1 MFELHVLGTSSARFS
16 HGRSVSGSV
25 LNTPGGLALID
36 CGEGM
41 QKRMMDHNRALKS
54 SGSESRTRISRVR
67 AIFLT
72 HGHLDH
78 TWGLLPLLQ
87 TLDLDGRRNP
97 MVVMGPSTQAAIDW
111 ATQHPGETPPQN
123 SGISST
129 DLAILFSQW
138 QAIGVKDAD
147 ASYPIDWVLI
157 PIDDDKPFQSP
168 IQPLDGVTVT
178 IVPTHHGVPSCGY
191 HFESNGGAGKF
202 DIESAN
208 ELGLSKVQISQLAQ
222 GQDLTI
228 PPPTTCPCCNASD
241 FLEEEGAWFCRGS
254 GTQVS
259 IATLQAAD
267 FRGEP
272 PAKPSL
278 MVSGD
283 TAHGPI
289 GFDVENLPGAPH
301 LLLHEATFS
310 AEKQEKATQYYHSTA
325 ADAGRHATSCKATT
339 LALTHYSSRFESLSP
354 LVSEARE
361 HFSGPVAATLDGD
374 WFAIDAEGNVS
385 HHVRVENGWNTMNL

>member
-1 MFELHVLGTSSARFS
+1 VFELHVLGTSSARFA

-41 QKRMMDHNRALKS
+41 QMRMMDHNRALKS
-54 SGSESRTRISRVR
+54 SGLENRTRISRVR

-87 TLDLDGRRNP
+87 TLDLDGRRNR

-111 ATQHPGETPPQN
+111 ATQHPGEAPPVD
-123 SGISST
+123 SEISST

-138 QAIGVKDAD
+138 QAIGTKDED

-157 PIDDDKPFQSP
+157 PIEDDQPFKSP
-168 IQPLDGVTVT
+168 IQPLEGVTVT

-202 DIESAN
+202 DIERAN
-208 ELGLSKVQISQLAQ
+208 EMGLSKAQISQLAQ
-222 GQDLTI
+222 GQNITI
-228 PPPTTCPCCNASD
+228 DGESLSAETFRSEPRP
-241 FLEEEGAWFCRGS
+241 GS
-254 GTQVS
+254 
-259 IATLQAAD
+259 
-267 FRGEP
+267 
-272 PAKPSL
+272 SL

-283 TAHGPI
+283 TANGPI
-289 GFDVENLPGAPH
+289 GFDAENLPSAPR
-301 LLLHEATFS
+301 LLLHEATFM
-310 AEKQEKATQYYHSTA
+310 ADKQEKATQYHHSTA
-325 ADAGRHATSCKATT
+325 ADAARHATSCKASA
-339 LALTHYSSRFESLSP
+339 LALTHYSSRFESISP

-361 HFSGPVAATLDGD
+361 NFSGSVAATMDGD
-374 WFAIDAEGNVS
+374 WFEIDADGNVF
-385 HHVRVENGWNTMNL
+385 HHVRVESGWNTMNL

>member
-1 MFELHVLGTSSARFS
+1 VFELHVLGTSSARFA

-41 QKRMMDHNRALKS
+41 QMRMMDHNRALKS
-54 SGSESRTRISRVR
+54 SGLENRTRISRVR

-87 TLDLDGRRNP
+87 TLDLDGRRNR

-111 ATQHPGETPPQN
+111 ATQHPGEAPPVD
-123 SGISST
+123 SEISST

-138 QAIGVKDAD
+138 QAIGTKDED

-157 PIDDDKPFQSP
+157 PIEDDKPFKSP
-168 IQPLDGVTVT
+168 IQPLEGVTVT

-202 DIESAN
+202 DIERAN
-208 ELGLSKVQISQLAQ
+208 EMGLSKAQISQLAQ
-222 GQDLTI
+222 GQNITIDGESLT
-228 PPPTTCPCCNASD
+228 PDSFRSEPRP
-241 FLEEEGAWFCRGS
+241 GS
-254 GTQVS
+254 
-259 IATLQAAD
+259 
-267 FRGEP
+267 
-272 PAKPSL
+272 SL

-289 GFDVENLPGAPH
+289 GFDAANLPSSPR
-301 LLLHEATFS
+301 LLFHEATFMS
-310 AEKQEKATQYYHSTA
+310 DKQEKATQYYHSTA
-325 ADAGRHATSCKATT
+325 ADAARHATSCKASA
-339 LALTHYSSRFESLSP
+339 LALTHYSSRFEYLSP

-361 HFSGPVAATLDGD
+361 HFSGSVAATMDGD
-374 WFAIDAEGNVS
+374 WFEIDANGNVF
-385 HHVRVENGWNTMNL
+385 HHVRVESSWNTMNL

>member
-1 MFELHVLGTSSARFS
+1 MFELHVLGTSSARFA

-54 SGSESRTRISRVR
+54 SGLENRTRISRVR

-87 TLDLDGRRNP
+87 TLDLDGRRND
-97 MVVMGPSTQAAIDW
+97 MVVMGPSTREAIDW
-111 ATQHPGETPPQN
+111 ATQHPGETPPEG
-123 SGISST
+123 SGISPT

-138 QAIGVKDAD
+138 QSIATKDEV
-147 ASYPIDWVLI
+147 ASYSIDWVLI
-157 PIDDDKPFQSP
+157 PIDDDTPFKSP
-168 IQPLDGVTVT
+168 IQPLEGVTVT

-191 HFESNGGAGKF
+191 HFETNRKQGRF
-202 DIESAN
+202 DRERAS
-208 ELGLSKVQISQLAQ
+208 ELGLTEAQVGRLAE

-228 PPPTTCPCCNASD
+228 DGLPLSAAS
-241 FLEEEGAWFCRGS
+241 
-254 GTQVS
+254 
-259 IATLQAAD
+259 

-272 PAKPSL
+272 RPGCSI

-289 GFDVENLPGAPH
+289 GFDAEYLPSSPQ
-301 LLLHEATFS
+301 LLLHEATFL
-310 AEKQEKATQYYHSTA
+310 ADKQEKATQYYHSTA
-325 ADAGRHATSCKATT
+325 ADAARHATACKASA
-339 LALTHYSSRFESLSP
+339 LALTHYSSRIERLSP

-361 HFSGPVAATLDGD
+361 HFSGGVAATLDGD
-374 WFAIDAEGNVS
+374 WFSIGVNGDVA
-385 HHVRVENGWNTMNL
+385 HHVRIESGWNKKNL

>member
-1 MFELHVLGTSSARFS
+1 MFELHVLGTSSARFA

-41 QKRMMDHNRALKS
+41 QKRVMNHNRALKS
-54 SGSESRTRISRVR
+54 SGLASRTRISRAR

-87 TLDLDGRRNP
+87 TLDLDGRRNR

-111 ATQHPGETPPQN
+111 ATQHPGEAPPVD
-123 SGISST
+123 SEISST

-138 QAIGVKDAD
+138 QAIGTKDED

-157 PIDDDKPFQSP
+157 PIEDDKPFKSP
-168 IQPLDGVTVT
+168 IQPLEGVTVT
-178 IVPTHHGVPSCGY
+178 IIPTHHGVPSCGY

-202 DIESAN
+202 DIERAN
-208 ELGLSKVQISQLAQ
+208 EMGLSKAQISQLAQ
-222 GQDLTI
+222 GQNITI
-228 PPPTTCPCCNASD
+228 DGESLSAETFRSEPRP
-241 FLEEEGAWFCRGS
+241 GS
-254 GTQVS
+254 
-259 IATLQAAD
+259 
-267 FRGEP
+267 
-272 PAKPSL
+272 SL

-289 GFDVENLPGAPH
+289 GFDAENLPSAPR
-301 LLLHEATFS
+301 LLLHEATFM
-310 AEKQEKATQYYHSTA
+310 ADKQEKATQYHHSTA
-325 ADAGRHATSCKATT
+325 ADAARHATSCKASA
-339 LALTHYSSRFESLSP
+339 LALTHYSSRFESISP

-361 HFSGPVAATLDGD
+361 NFSGSVAATMDGD
-374 WFAIDAEGNVS
+374 WFEIDADGNVF
-385 HHVRVENGWNTMNL
+385 HHVRVESGWNTMNL

>member
-1 MFELHVLGTSSARFS
+1 MGWVFRKDWGAACESGRRSVDARGRTVFELHVLGTSSARFA

-41 QKRMMDHNRALKS
+41 QQRMMAHNRALKS
-54 SGSESRTRISRVR
+54 SGLENRTRISRIR

-97 MVVMGPSTQAAIDW
+97 MVVMGPSTRAAIDW
-111 ATQHPGETPPQN
+111 ATQHPGEMPPVD

-138 QAIGVKDAD
+138 QAIGTKDED
-147 ASYPIDWVLI
+147 ASYTIDWVLI
-157 PIDDDKPFQSP
+157 PMEDDMPFKSP
-168 IQPLDGVTVT
+168 IQPLDGVTMT

-202 DIESAN
+202 DIERAN
-208 ELGLSKVQISQLAQ
+208 ELGLSKGQISQLAQ
-222 GQDLTI
+222 GLDI
-228 PPPTTCPCCNASD
+228 TTEDKS
-241 FLEEEGAWFCRGS
+241 LS
-254 GTQVS
+254 
-259 IATLQAAD
+259 AD
-267 FRGEP
+267 SFRDEP
-272 PAKPSL
+272 RPGFSL

-283 TAHGPI
+283 TAHGPM
-289 GFDVENLPGAPH
+289 GFDAANLPSPPQ
-301 LLLHEATFS
+301 LLLHEATFL
-310 AEKQEKATQYYHSTA
+310 ADKQEKATQYYHSTA
-325 ADAGRHATSCKATT
+325 ADAARHATSCKANA
-339 LALTHYSSRFESLSP
+339 LALTHYSSRFESVSP
-354 LVSEARE
+354 LISEARE
-361 HFSGPVAATLDGD
+361 HFSGSVAATMDGD
-374 WFAIDAEGNVS
+374 WFGIDADGNVS
-385 HHVRVENGWNTMNL
+385 HHVRVESGWNTMNL

>member
-1 MFELHVLGTSSARFS
+1 MFELHVLGTSSARFA

-54 SGSESRTRISRVR
+54 SGLENRTRISRVR

-87 TLDLDGRRNP
+87 TLDLDGRHNP
-97 MVVMGPSTQAAIDW
+97 LVVMGPTTRAAIDW
-111 ATQHPGETPPQN
+111 ATQHPGEAPPED

-138 QAIGVKDAD
+138 QAIGTKDED
-147 ASYPIDWVLI
+147 ASYKIDWVLI
-157 PIDDDKPFQSP
+157 PIEDDTPFQSP
-168 IQPLDGVTVT
+168 IQPLEGVTVT
-178 IVPTHHGVPSCGY
+178 LVPTHHGVPSCGY

-202 DIESAN
+202 DVERAN
-208 ELGLSKVQISQLAQ
+208 ELGLSKRQISQLAQ

-228 PPPTTCPCCNASD
+228 PSPTKCPCCNTSD
-241 FLEEEGAWFCRGS
+241 ILEEEGTWYCRGS
-254 GTQVS
+254 GTQLS
-259 IATLQAAD
+259 PATLQAAD

-272 PAKPSL
+272 RRGSSL

-289 GFDVENLPGAPH
+289 GFDAANLPSPPR
-301 LLLHEATFS
+301 LLLHESTFM
-310 AEKQEKATQYYHSTA
+310 ADKQEKATQYYHSTA
-325 ADAGRHATSCKATT
+325 ADAARHATSCKASA

-361 HFSGPVAATLDGD
+361 HFSGSVAATSDGD
-374 WFAIDAEGNVS
+374 WFEIDTQGNVF
-385 HHVRVENGWNTMNL
+385 HHVRVESGWNTMNL

>member
-111 ATQHPGETPPQN
+111 ATQHPGETPPEN

-138 QAIGVKDAD
+138 QAIGVKDED

-157 PIDDDKPFQSP
+157 PIDDDKPFRSP
-168 IQPLDGVTVT
+168 IQPLEGTTVT
-178 IVPTHHGVPSCGY
+178 IVPTQHGVPSCGY
-191 HFESNGGAGKF
+191 HFESNLGAGKF
-202 DIESAN
+202 DIERAN
-208 ELGLSKVQISQLAQ
+208 EMGLSKVQISHLAQ

-228 PPPTTCPCCNASD
+228 PHPEKCLCCNSSE
-241 FLEEEGAWFCRGS
+241 FQEQEGVWYCTGS

-259 IATLQAAD
+259 TTTLQAAD

-272 PAKPSL
+272 RAKSSL

-283 TAHGPI
+283 TTFGPI
-289 GFDVENLPGAPH
+289 GFDLENLPSAPQ

-310 AEKQEKATQYYHSTA
+310 AEKQEKATQYFHSTA
-325 ADAGRHATSCKATT
+325 ADAARHATSCKAGA
-339 LALTHYSSRFESLSP
+339 LALTHYSSRFESISP

-374 WFAIDAEGNVS
+374 WFEIDAEGNIT

>member
-1 MFELHVLGTSSARFS
+1 MFELHVLGTSSARFA

-54 SGSESRTRISRVR
+54 NGLENRTRISRVR

-87 TLDLDGRRNP
+87 TLDLDGRRNR
-97 MVVMGPSTQAAIDW
+97 MVVMGPSTRAAIDW
-111 ATQHPGETPPQN
+111 ATQYPGEAPPVD

-138 QAIGVKDAD
+138 QAIGTKDED
-147 ASYPIDWVLI
+147 ASYTIDWVLI
-157 PIDDDKPFQSP
+157 PIDDDQPFKSP
-168 IQPLDGVTVT
+168 IQPLEGVTVT

-191 HFESNGGAGKF
+191 HFESNGKAGRF
-202 DIESAN
+202 DRERAA
-208 ELGLSKVQISQLAQ
+208 ELGLSEEQIGQLAG
-222 GQDLTI
+222 GQDVTI
-228 PPPTTCPCCNASD
+228 DDESLSAES
-241 FLEEEGAWFCRGS
+241 
-254 GTQVS
+254 
-259 IATLQAAD
+259 

-272 PAKPSL
+272 RPGYSL

-283 TAHGPI
+283 TSHGPI
-289 GFDVENLPGAPH
+289 GFDIANLPSAP
-301 LLLHEATFS
+301 LLLFHEATFL
-310 AEKQEKATQYYHSTA
+310 ADKQEKATEYYHSTA
-325 ADAGRHATSCKATT
+325 ADAARHATSCKASA
-339 LALTHYSSRFESLSP
+339 LALTHYSSRIESLSP
-354 LVSEARE
+354 SVSEARE
-361 HFSGPVAATLDGD
+361 HFSGSVAATLDGD
-374 WFAIDAEGNVS
+374 WFEINAEGNVF
-385 HHVRVENGWNTMNL
+385 HHVQVESGWNTMNL

>member
-1 MFELHVLGTSSARFS
+1 MFELHVLGTSSARFA

-54 SGSESRTRISRVR
+54 SGLENRTRISRVR

-97 MVVMGPSTQAAIDW
+97 LVVMGPTTRAAVDW
-111 ATQHPGETPPQN
+111 ATQHPGEAPPDD

-138 QAIGVKDAD
+138 QAIGTKDED
-147 ASYPIDWVLI
+147 ASYKIDWVLI
-157 PIDDDKPFQSP
+157 PIEDDTPFQSP
-168 IQPLDGVTVT
+168 IQPLEGVTVT

-202 DIESAN
+202 DVERAN
-208 ELGLSKVQISQLAQ
+208 ELGLSKRQISQLAQ
-222 GQDLTI
+222 GQDIIFDDESL
-228 PPPTTCPCCNASD
+228 S
-241 FLEEEGAWFCRGS
+241 
-254 GTQVS
+254 
-259 IATLQAAD
+259 AD
-267 FRGEP
+267 SFRDEP
-272 PAKPSL
+272 RPGLSL
-278 MVSGD
+278 MASGD

-289 GFDVENLPGAPH
+289 GFDVKNLPSAPH
-301 LLLHEATFS
+301 LLLHEATFM
-310 AEKQEKATQYYHSTA
+310 ADKQEKATQYYHSTA
-325 ADAGRHATSCKATT
+325 ADAARHATSCKAGA

-374 WFAIDAEGNVS
+374 WFQIDTDGNVF

>member
-1 MFELHVLGTSSARFS
+1 
-16 HGRSVSGSV
+16 
-25 LNTPGGLALID
+25 
-36 CGEGM
+36 M

-54 SGSESRTRISRVR
+54 SGLQNRTRISRVR

-111 ATQHPGETPPQN
+111 ATQHPGEAPPVD

-138 QAIGVKDAD
+138 QAIGTKDED
-147 ASYPIDWVLI
+147 ASYKIDWVLL
-157 PIDDDKPFQSP
+157 PIEDDQPFTSP
-168 IQPLDGVTVT
+168 IQPLEGVNVT

-202 DIESAN
+202 DIERAV
-208 ELGLSKVQISQLAQ
+208 ELDLSKGQISQIAQ
-222 GQDLTI
+222 GQATTI
-228 PPPTTCPCCNASD
+228 DGKPLSAES
-241 FLEEEGAWFCRGS
+241 FRGAPRRGS
-254 GTQVS
+254 
-259 IATLQAAD
+259 
-267 FRGEP
+267 
-272 PAKPSL
+272 SL

-283 TAHGPI
+283 TAFGPI
-289 GFDVENLPGAPH
+289 GFDAANLPSPPR
-301 LLLHEATFS
+301 LLLHESTFM
-310 AEKQEKATQYYHSTA
+310 ADKQEKATQYYHSTA
-325 ADAGRHATSCKATT
+325 ADAARHATSCKTSA

-361 HFSGPVAATLDGD
+361 HFSGSVAATSDGD
-374 WFAIDAEGNVS
+374 WFEIDTQGNVF
-385 HHVRVENGWNTMNL
+385 HHVRVESGWNTLNL

>member
-1 MFELHVLGTSSARFS
+1 MGWVFRKDWGDACESGRRSVDARGRTVFELHVLGTSSARFA

-41 QKRMMDHNRALKS
+41 QQRMMAHNRALKS
-54 SGSESRTRISRVR
+54 SGLENRTRISRVR

-87 TLDLDGRRNP
+87 TLDLDGRRNR
-97 MVVMGPSTQAAIDW
+97 MVVMGPSTRAAIDW
-111 ATQHPGETPPQN
+111 ATQHPGEMPPVD

-138 QAIGVKDAD
+138 QAIGTKDED
-147 ASYPIDWVLI
+147 ASYTIDWVLI
-157 PIDDDKPFQSP
+157 PMEDDMPFKSP

-191 HFESNGGAGKF
+191 HFESNGGAGQF
-202 DIESAN
+202 DIERAN
-208 ELGLSKVQISQLAQ
+208 ELGLSKAQISQLAQ
-222 GQDLTI
+222 GQD
-228 PPPTTCPCCNASD
+228 TTLD
-241 FLEEEGAWFCRGS
+241 GAPLS
-254 GTQVS
+254 AES
-259 IATLQAAD
+259 

-272 PAKPSL
+272 RRGYSL

-283 TAHGPI
+283 TAHGPM
-289 GFDVENLPGAPH
+289 GFDAANLPSPPQ
-301 LLLHEATFS
+301 LLLHEATFL
-310 AEKQEKATQYYHSTA
+310 ADKQEKATQYSHSTA
-325 ADAGRHATSCKATT
+325 ADAARHATSCKASA
-339 LALTHYSSRFESLSP
+339 LALTHYSSRFESVSP
-354 LVSEARE
+354 LISEARE
-361 HFSGPVAATLDGD
+361 HFSGSVAATMDGD
-374 WFAIDAEGNVS
+374 WFEIDANGNVS
-385 HHVRVENGWNTMNL
+385 HHVRVESGWNTMNL

>member
-1 MFELHVLGTSSARFS
+1 MFELHVLGTSSARFA

-54 SGSESRTRISRVR
+54 SGLENRTRISRIR

-87 TLDLDGRRNP
+87 TLDLDGRRND
-97 MVVMGPSTQAAIDW
+97 MVVMGPTTREAIEW
-111 ATQHPGETPPQN
+111 ATQHPGETPPEET
-123 SGISST
+123 GISPT

-138 QAIGVKDAD
+138 QSIGTKDE
-147 ASYPIDWVLI
+147 ASSYSIDWVLI
-157 PIDDDKPFQSP
+157 PIDDDTPFKSP
-168 IQPLDGVTVT
+168 IQPLEGVTVT

-191 HFESNGGAGKF
+191 HFETNRKQGRF
-202 DIESAN
+202 DRERAL
-208 ELGLSKVQISQLAQ
+208 ELGLTEAQIGQLAE
-222 GQDLTI
+222 GKDLTI
-228 PPPTTCPCCNASD
+228 DGQDFSAAS
-241 FLEEEGAWFCRGS
+241 
-254 GTQVS
+254 
-259 IATLQAAD
+259 

-272 PAKPSL
+272 RPGCSI

-289 GFDVENLPGAPH
+289 GFNVDHLPSSPQ
-301 LLLHEATFS
+301 LLLHEATFL
-310 AEKQEKATQYYHSTA
+310 ADKQEKATQYYHSTA
-325 ADAGRHATSCKATT
+325 ADAARHATTCKASA
-339 LALTHYSSRFESLSP
+339 LALTHYSSRIDHLSP

-361 HFSGPVAATLDGD
+361 HFSGGVAATLDGD
-374 WFAIDAEGNVS
+374 WFGIDANGDVV
-385 HHVRVENGWNTMNL
+385 HHVRVENGWNKKNL